1 MSSLPLRKS
10 LCGRYFRIAHKGN
23 DGLLY
28 RAQDERDDPE
38 YSPEAGVFIWPDG
51 VNNLWWISK
60 LPVIDM
66 SSDSEWDNAGIIGC
80 IASDWKKVWVPWN
93 HREESKL
100 EVMPAMYYEA
110 VQKARFQIKLRK
122 WQDWWMAGGR
132 NEFLELPPRAPPPP
146 PKGEP
151 GVATVGK
158 GSSPSVGDVP
168 PTRLIPKQPQPPKYP
183 PPPRAADVNYF
194 VLKPNIAAGVK
205 EEDEASGASGASSS
219 AKAPAVRMQ
228 PPMSTVPK
236 APPPLNLL
244 PTFTVPPV
252 PPLGLPKVP
261 PPPPLVP
268 KPNPNV
274 EPATGWKSKMVALLG
289 ALEMN
294 LTTRVQYLVG
304 KFLD

>member
-1 MSSLPLRKS
+1 M
-10 LCGRYFRIAHKGN
+10 
-23 DGLLY
+23 
-28 RAQDERDDPE
+28 
-38 YSPEAGVFIWPDG
+38 
-51 VNNLWWISK
+51 
-60 LPVIDM
+60 
-66 SSDSEWDNAGIIGC
+66 
-80 IASDWKKVWVPWN
+80 
-93 HREESKL
+93 
-100 EVMPAMYYEA
+100 
-110 VQKARFQIKLRK
+110 
-122 WQDWWMAGGR
+122 
-132 NEFLELPPRAPPPP
+132 
-146 PKGEP
+146 
-151 GVATVGK
+151 ATVGK